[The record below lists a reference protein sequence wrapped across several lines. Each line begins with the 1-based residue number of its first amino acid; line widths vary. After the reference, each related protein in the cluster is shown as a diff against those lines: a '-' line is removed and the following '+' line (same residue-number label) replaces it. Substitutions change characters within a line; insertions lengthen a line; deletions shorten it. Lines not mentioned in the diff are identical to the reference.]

1 MTPLETSL
9 CRAVERHVAGPRGT
23 IGSARRRDAAPALI
37 ALGEATA
44 LLALYLPRRCP
55 EQERIGRV
63 LHAIEKAVAATP
75 AGRRWAR
82 A

>member
-1 MTPLETSL
+1 MSPLETTL
-9 CRAVERHVAGPRGT
+9 CRAVERHVAGRGAT
-23 IGSARRRDAAPALI
+23 IGAARRRDAVPTLI

-44 LLALYLPRRCP
+44 MLALYLPRRCP

-63 LHAIEKAVAATP
+63 LHAIEKAVATTP